1 MITKEFLLIVSLVL
15 CNTELGML
23 GPSPA
28 ISQTS
33 QAVLES
39 AAFKRCYNDYAAR
52 TSQEDLYGLKEYLKS
67 ALEDAFLDS
76 ISQVNP
82 ISLDADIR
90 YFTERLQSNMKVRHC
105 QPAQSEEPQLDFI
118 VLSVKD
124 TADEMGLNFQ
134 KSAYGRISAILTNI
148 LRTVSIRSLCE
159 SDSLLQ

>member
-67 ALEDAFLDS
+67 ALEDGA
-76 ISQVNP
+76 ISEDMLHQ
-82 ISLDADIR
+82 
-90 YFTERLQSNMKVRHC
+90 EM
-105 QPAQSEEPQLDFI
+105 AQ
-118 VLSVKD
+118 
-124 TADEMGLNFQ
+124 GH
-134 KSAYGRISAILTNI
+134 
-148 LRTVSIRSLCE
+148 LRTDAMTLVE
-159 SDSLLQ
+159 AA